1 MDFRDIKFV
10 YFKDT
15 APWRWGWVR
24 FYLKVGNFHY
34 TMNGCVRDFYS

>member
-24 FYLKVGNFHY
+24 WRR
-34 TMNGCVRDFYS
+34 GCVVMTQPLCFCLMVRL